1 MMVAYFTCGIMNVY
15 PGLTRGMG
23 YSILPMLCT
32 LVGACLMRIV
42 WLVTVFRWYPTPNVL
57 FICYPV
63 TWALAGIGQ
72 VISFFYARKQV
83 RKKAA
88 LAAGLT
94 AEMGASV

>member
-1 MMVAYFTCGIMNVY
+1 MNVY

-42 WLVTVFRWYPTPNVL
+42 WLVTVFRWYPTANIL

-72 VISFFYARKQV
+72 VISFFYARRQV
-83 RKKAA
+83 YKKAA
-88 LAAGLT
+88 LEFSLAD
-94 AEMGASV
+94 EIGASV